1 MLEAAGY
8 TDKAQRQHNE
18 DAYFLND
25 DIGLFMVADGVGG
38 LEAGEVASNLICDT
52 INQRI
57 IGGSGLE
64 HAIAAAHV
72 EVADSVSRGEGKQG
86 MASTV
91 VVARFTGDN
100 YELAWVG
107 DSRIYLW
114 DGQLKLL
121 TKDHSYVQALYDA
134 GQITL
139 EETDTHPKK
148 NVITQAVG
156 GSADTISIS
165 SNRGTL
171 GSGESLLLCSDGVSG
186 EVTGEQ
192 LIEYMSASS
201 APEEIARKLVA
212 YALEAGG
219 KDNATC
225 VFVRSMAGESGDQ
238 GEATARVIKPDVY
251 RTYNQSESRYVSVP
265 AGGAEAP
272 EVSGSGAAQLADS
285 TSIIRAAPKKEA
297 IDAIVDVEHE
307 PGKKPLLLI
316 FCVAVA
322 IATLA
327 VFALRVL

>member
-25 DIGLFMVADGVGG
+25 DIGLYIVADGVGG

-52 INQRI
+52 VNQRI
-57 IGGSGLE
+57 VSGSSLE

-72 EVADSVSRGEGKQG
+72 EIAASVSRGEGKQG
-86 MASTV
+86 MASTI
-91 VVARFTGDN
+91 VVARFTGGD

-156 GSADTISIS
+156 GAAETISIS

-171 GSGESLLLCSDGVSG
+171 GGGESLLLCSDGVSG
-186 EVTGEQ
+186 EVTGAQ
-192 LIEYMSASS
+192 LIEHMSGSS
-201 APEEIARKLVA
+201 APEEVAKNLVGCA
-212 YALEAGG
+212 IDAGG
-219 KDNATC
+219 KDNATG
-225 VFVRSMAGESGDQ
+225 VYVRAMSEAGDAE
-238 GEATARVIKPDVY
+238 EATARVIKPDVY
-251 RTYNQSESRYVSVP
+251 RTYNQSESRYVAVP
-265 AGGAEAP
+265 TGVAEAP
-272 EVSGSGAAQLADS
+272 EVLGANASQVADS

-297 IDAIVDVEHE
+297 VDTKVDVEQE
-307 PGKKPLLLI
+307 LGKRPLLLI
-316 FCVAVA
+316 FCVGVAVA
-322 IATLA
+322 ALIAYG
-327 VFALRVL
+327 LRGL

>member
-1 MLEAAGY
+1 LLEAAGY
-8 TDKAQRQHNE
+8 TDKARRQHNE

-25 DIGLFMVADGVGG
+25 AIGLFIVADGVGG

-52 INQRI
+52 INLRI
-57 IGGSGLE
+57 IGGSSLE

-72 EVADSVSRGEGKQG
+72 EVAASVSRGEGKPG

-91 VVARFTGDN
+91 VVARFTGGD

-156 GSADTISIS
+156 GAADTISIS

-192 LIEYMSASS
+192 LIDCMSASS
-201 APEEIARKLVA
+201 APEEIAKNLVA
-212 YALEAGG
+212 CALEAGG

-225 VFVRSMAGESGDQ
+225 VFVRSMASEPGAED
-238 GEATARVIKPDVY
+238 ETTARVVKPDVY

-265 AGGAEAP
+265 AGRADAP
-272 EVSGSGAAQLADS
+272 EASAAQLADS

-297 IDAIVDVEHE
+297 VDAIVDVEHE

-322 IATLA
+322 IAALTA
-327 VFALRVL
+327 YALRVL